1 LLPKVHRTH
10 SPKLIAAGITDVT
23 RLAAFEACPDV
34 PGLKPEFTERYWH
47 AARVMQREFDGRLAL
62 ISKMEGSPELP
73 APSPADVF
81 FDVEWVNPVDSVDEF
96 IFMFGVVGS
105 GEKFDVFIAD
115 SPADELEAFDR
126 FLDYGM
132 AKLAADPNMQVYHFH
147 TPEPLKVAKL
157 VKRYGSHRQADADAL
172 IARMIDLKTVTA
184 DSFVPGTGSYSIK
197 DLEKYYDANTKLNR
211 GGLVAG
217 GADAMLQFEHYR
229 QALAEVDLAKA
240 ESLMKIIAAYN
251 KDDCL
256 STKLLRDWLSSLH
269 FEKENQIM
277 EWK

>member
-1 LLPKVHRTH
+1 
-10 SPKLIAAGITDVT
+10 
-23 RLAAFEACPDV
+23 
-34 PGLKPEFTERYWH
+34 
-47 AARVMQREFDGRLAL
+47 M
-62 ISKMEGSPELP
+62 
-73 APSPADVF
+73 
-81 FDVEWVNPVDSVDEF
+81 
-96 IFMFGVVGS
+96 
-105 GEKFDVFIAD
+105 
-115 SPADELEAFDR
+115 
-126 FLDYGM
+126 
-132 AKLAADPNMQVYHFH
+132 
-147 TPEPLKVAKL
+147 
-157 VKRYGSHRQADADAL
+157 

-229 QALAEVDLAKA
+229 EALAEGDLAKA
-240 ESLMKIIAAYN
+240 EALMKIIAAYN

-269 FEKENQIM
+269 FEKQNQIM